1 LIEIHFKPTKRTNR
15 NEEVGHTRL
24 TTILIPKIFRH
35 FSFSPHKNISANQGK
50 RQQRRM
56 MRSTLAHRA
65 TTAAL
70 MNRPCLTELLT
81 KSLVIWHYDCAA
93 AAAVARGGNRAAAAL
108 AAPGTSAATVSA
120 TPSFRGF
127 KSQTSKRYFNH
138 HNKINSI
145 SNNTGLFE
153 SDSITTDLYKPS
165 KGIGLQYQV
174 PQRIR
179 QKVISASDAASLV
192 RDGDT
197 VCVTGFVS
205 QGKYCGAM

>member
-1 LIEIHFKPTKRTNR
+1 
-15 NEEVGHTRL
+15 
-24 TTILIPKIFRH
+24 
-35 FSFSPHKNISANQGK
+35 
-50 RQQRRM
+50 

-81 KSLVIWHYDCAA
+81 KTLVIWHYDCAA
-93 AAAVARGGNRAAAAL
+93 AAAAVAARGGNSRAAAAL
-108 AAPGTSAATVSA
+108 APGTSATNVSA
-120 TPSFRGF
+120 TPPSFRGF

-145 SNNTGLFE
+145 SNSNTGLFE

-205 QGKYCGAM
+205 QGKCCGAM